1 MQAPL
6 RPRWRN
12 PAWLATSDQWQC
24 CWKWC
29 FNGMIVTIVTIQN
42 AAIAT
47 GFWWWLAKC
56 YQWCFNLAFQ
66 NAENDGFLM
75 VSNGQITEVWGC
87 FWGTHL
93 VNWSSVWASHWSYP
107 TRPCFGYIAASA
119 TSSHPKNIFITTT
132 FLWSHVPNK
141 KHPQLNSDLN
151 WPRPICLNWLIH
163 QFWYP
168 KWDSPKMTQFCW
180 SHSFEIVA
188 PLWLRTSDS
197 SAMVPVWVLSIG
209 SFVET
214 RCAYVYACM
223 CIWLLIKI
231 PLSGKKCYFRETFAN
246 SMLIS
251 FAEPMLGNHDIHLSR
266 NFCETKCYFREL
278 EKKTFER
285 VSNITRTA
293 FAIKT
298 PCKDL

>member
-24 CWKWC
+24 CWKWMKMVLQW
-29 FNGMIVTIVTIQN
+29 NDSN
-42 AAIAT
+42 HSNHSNHS
-47 GFWWWLAKC
+47 KC
-56 YQWCFNLAFQ
+56 CNCHWFLMMAWQMLPLWCFNLAFQ
-66 NAENDGFLM
+66 NAAENDGFLM
-75 VSNGQITEVWGC
+75 VSNGQITGGLGL
-87 FWGTHL
+87 FLRGPI
-93 VNWSSVWASHWSYP
+93 WSTDRQWLHTLTQQGHAYWVHSWHS
-107 TRPCFGYIAASA
+107 CIGYI
-119 TSSHPKNIFITTT
+119 H
-132 FLWSHVPNK
+132 LCSHVSK
-141 KHPQLNSDLN
+141 KIHPQLNSDLN

-188 PLWLRTSDS
+188 PLWLQTSDS

-223 CIWLLIKI
+223 YMVVDQNSFI
-231 PLSGKKCYFRETFAN
+231 RERPFFANKNVTFAKL
-246 SMLIS
+246 SRTPCLY
-251 FAEPMLGNHDIHLSR
+251 LSR
-266 NFCETKCYFREL
+266 NLC
-278 EKKTFER
+278 
-285 VSNITRTA
+285 
-293 FAIKT
+293 
-298 PCKDL
+298 

>member
-1 MQAPL
+1 
-6 RPRWRN
+6 
-12 PAWLATSDQWQC
+12 
-24 CWKWC
+24 
-29 FNGMIVTIVTIQN
+29 
-42 AAIAT
+42 
-47 GFWWWLAKC
+47 
-56 YQWCFNLAFQ
+56 LAFQ

-93 VNWSSVWASHWSYP
+93 INWSSVWASHWSYP

-231 PLSGKKCYFRETFAN
+231 PLSGNGHSSRIK
-246 SMLIS
+246 ML
-251 FAEPMLGNHDIHLSR
+251 LSR
-266 NFCETKCYFREL
+266 NFRELHAYIFRGTYVRQSWYPPFAKLLRNKMLLSRTRKKNFREGFQHN
-278 EKKTFER
+278 THGFR
-285 VSNITRTA
+285 N
-293 FAIKT
+293 
-298 PCKDL
+298 